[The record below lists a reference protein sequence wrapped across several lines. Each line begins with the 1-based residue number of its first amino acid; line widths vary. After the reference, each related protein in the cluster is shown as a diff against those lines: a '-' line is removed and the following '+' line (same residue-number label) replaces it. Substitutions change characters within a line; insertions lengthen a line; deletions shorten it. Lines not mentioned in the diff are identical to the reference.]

1 MKASTSDQG
10 RNPCSSL
17 ALIRLLFYSSHHLSS
32 RFRFPSTFVSLQNR
46 RHLAPSPRHQTKSGI
61 DTLASK
67 RAQERCSLIHRLLL
81 VPGCCKVK
89 ISSFFSP
96 CAGSSCLSSL
106 FPPPTFLAHHSVF
119 QTEPASTQP
128 HEAIILMTTTWFEP
142 AEERGHEII
151 NANLRRQRQMQ
162 ASCPLADSEISDRWN
177 LPDLVFPR
185 RMKA

>member
-1 MKASTSDQG
+1 VSLLGQLRFEACAKISGRINLPTFGPFNKNISSHTTGREDICVNCGVRRLRRLMKASTSDQG

-106 FPPPTFLAHHSVF
+106 FPLQHF
-119 QTEPASTQP
+119 
-128 HEAIILMTTTWFEP
+128 
-142 AEERGHEII
+142 
-151 NANLRRQRQMQ
+151 
-162 ASCPLADSEISDRWN
+162 
-177 LPDLVFPR
+177 
-185 RMKA
+185 